1 MVQRAQAAVAK
12 GLTVEDMFGQKDSV
26 SRVKAQQHAAVEHRL
41 LCAKLAFLKK
51 DGQWVRLAWCNA
63 QQRARLF
70 RELDLEVALSMN
82 RGATKRFV
90 DRVVE
95 REIEDLAGEWQ
106 RFLA

>member
-1 MVQRAQAAVAK
+1 VVQRAQAAVAK